1 MNTLDLVIALLAL
14 SAVVGGWRIGL
25 IARLASWIGGL
36 TGIYVAI
43 RLLPIALREFQA
55 GDPFTRLMLVIGG
68 IVMGGAVCGALGEL
82 VGHQL
87 RSAIPH
93 GPARVA
99 DHVGGAALGVA
110 GVLVSVWL
118 LLPVLG
124 DVPGEVARQ
133 ARTSK
138 VLAWVHE
145 SLPTPPDA
153 TRTLRALVGETRFP
167 QVFGD
172 LRPAPD
178 TGPPPASIPM
188 AAETLRRVTASTVNV
203 ESPGCGGVHE
213 GSGFTIATDT
223 VVTNAHVVAGGG
235 QRIRVRR
242 PDQRTFPAQVVVFDD
257 NRDLAVLRVPGLGQQ
272 PLTIGSVR
280 SGQQSVVVGYPGGQ
294 NTPRPAPALVRQV
307 TATRGFDIYDEDR
320 TQRNVAFLAASL
332 RPGDSGSALFDPQGR
347 VVGVSF
353 AIAPDRPGTAYA
365 LADNELRA
373 VLAAPRRP
381 GVVGPC
387 V

>member
-1 MNTLDLVIALLAL
+1 MNTLDLVLAL
-14 SAVVGGWRIGL
+14 VAVSAVIGGWRIGL

-36 TGIYVAI
+36 GGIYLAV
-43 RLLPIALREFQA
+43 RLLPVALREFSA
-55 GDPFTRLMLVIGG
+55 GDALARLMLVIGT
-68 IVMGGAVCGALGEL
+68 IVIGGAIGGAVGEL
-82 VGHQL
+82 IGHRL
-87 RSAIPH
+87 RSVVPP
-93 GPARVA
+93 GPGRVA
-99 DHVGGAALGVA
+99 DHVGGAALGIA
-110 GVLVSVWL
+110 GVLISVWL
-118 LLPVLG
+118 LIPVMG

-133 ARTSK
+133 ARTSR
-138 VLAWVHE
+138 VLAWVHNT
-145 SLPTPPDA
+145 LPAPPDA
-153 TRTLRALVGETRFP
+153 TRALRSLVGQTRFP

-188 AAETLRRVTASTVNV
+188 AAALLQRVTASTVNV

-213 GSGFTIATDT
+213 GSGFTVAADT
-223 VVTNAHVVAGGG
+223 VVTNAHVVAGG

-242 PDQRTFPAQVVVFDD
+242 PDQRTFAAQVVVFDD

-272 PLTIGSVR
+272 PLPIATIR
-280 SGQQSVVVGYPGGQ
+280 AGQQGVVVGYPGGQ
-294 NTPRPAPALVRQV
+294 DTPRPAPAVVRQV
-307 TATRGFDIYDEDR
+307 VPTRGFDIYDEDR
-320 TQRNVAFLAASL
+320 TLRRVAFLAASL
-332 RPGDSGSALFDPQGR
+332 RPGDSGSPLFDPQGR

-365 LADNELRA
+365 VADTELRA

-381 GVVGPC
+381 GAVGPC

>member
-1 MNTLDLVIALLAL
+1 VNTIDVVLGLVAV

-36 TGIYVAI
+36 AGIYLAV
-43 RLLPIALREFQA
+43 RLLPELLREFSA
-55 GDPFTRLMLVIGG
+55 GDAVARLLVVIGAV
-68 IVMGGAVCGALGEL
+68 VMGGAIGGAVGEL
-82 VGHQL
+82 IGHRL
-87 RSAIPH
+87 RSVVPP
-93 GPARVA
+93 GPARTA

-118 LLPVLG
+118 LLPVLA
-124 DVPGEVARQ
+124 DVPGEIARQ
-133 ARTSK
+133 TRTST
-138 VLAWVHE
+138 VLAWVQGA
-145 SLPTPPDA
+145 LPKPPDA

-188 AAETLRRVTASTVNV
+188 AAATLQRVTASTVNV
-203 ESPGCGGVHE
+203 ESAGCGGVHE
-213 GSGFTIATDT
+213 GSGFTVAADT
-223 VVTNAHVVAGGG
+223 VVTNAHVVAGGR
-235 QRIRVRR
+235 RIRVRR
-242 PDQRTFPAQVVVFDD
+242 PDQRTFAAQVVVFDD
-257 NRDLAVLRVPGLGQQ
+257 DRDLAVLRVPGLGQQ
-272 PLTIGSVR
+272 PLPIGTTR
-280 SGQQSVVVGYPGGQ
+280 AGAQGVVVGYPGGQ
-294 NTPRPAPALVRQV
+294 DTPRPAPAMVRQV
-307 TATRGFDIYDEDR
+307 APTRGFDIYDQDR
-320 TQRNVAFLAASL
+320 TLRRVAFLAAAL
-332 RPGDSGSALFDPQGR
+332 RPGDSGSPLFDAQGR

-365 LADNELRA
+365 VADAELRA
-373 VLAAPRRP
+373 VLGAPRRP